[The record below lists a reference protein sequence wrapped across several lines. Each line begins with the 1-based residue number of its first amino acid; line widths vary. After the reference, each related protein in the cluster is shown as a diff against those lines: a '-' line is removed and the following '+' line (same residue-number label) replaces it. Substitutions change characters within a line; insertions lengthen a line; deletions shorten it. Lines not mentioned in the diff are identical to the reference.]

1 MSAVAQS
8 ASLASARSAF
18 SGSRK
23 ALNSTKTVRAARSV
37 AAKAEVKEIHMPA
50 LSSTMTE
57 GKIVSWL
64 KGEGDAISKGD
75 AVVVVESDKAD
86 MDVESFF
93 DGYLAVIA
101 VEDGEMAAVGAP
113 IAFVAETEAEIDAA
127 KAMAAAAGGAA
138 PAAPA
143 PAPVAE
149 APAAPAPAAA
159 APAPAAPAPAPAAPA
174 APAPAGRADG
184 RIIATP
190 YAKKLAK
197 KLKVDLASVAGSGL
211 NGRITAGDVE
221 AKAGVPSSAAP
232 AAASAAAA
240 PAAAP
245 AGPSVA
251 AAPPAPLPA
260 AAGAAVPL
268 SGMQAAV
275 AKNMMPS
282 LSVPVSRIAMSMCT
296 DELDALYKKVKPKGV
311 TMTALLAKAV
321 GVALAQHPIMFS
333 QLTPEGNAIVYNEK
347 VNIAIAVALESGL
360 ITPVLPDTAGT
371 DVYEL
376 GRVWSGLVKK
386 ARGPGLAP
394 ADYAGG
400 NFTISNMGMFGVDA
414 FDAILPPGQSCI
426 LAVGG
431 SKPTVVPVDGMI
443 GVKTMMTVNLTADHR
458 HINGDVAATF
468 LKTLKAVIEDPKDLV
483 Y

>member
-1 MSAVAQS
+1 
-8 ASLASARSAF
+8 
-18 SGSRK
+18 
-23 ALNSTKTVRAARSV
+23 
-37 AAKAEVKEIHMPA
+37 
-50 LSSTMTE
+50 
-57 GKIVSWL
+57 
-64 KGEGDAISKGD
+64 
-75 AVVVVESDKAD
+75 
-86 MDVESFF
+86 
-93 DGYLAVIA
+93 
-101 VEDGEMAAVGAP
+101 
-113 IAFVAETEAEIDAA
+113 
-127 KAMAAAAGGAA
+127 
-138 PAAPA
+138 
-143 PAPVAE
+143 
-149 APAAPAPAAA
+149 
-159 APAPAAPAPAPAAPA
+159 
-174 APAPAGRADG
+174 
-184 RIIATP
+184 
-190 YAKKLAK
+190 
-197 KLKVDLASVAGSGL
+197 
-211 NGRITAGDVE
+211 
-221 AKAGVPSSAAP
+221 
-232 AAASAAAA
+232 
-240 PAAAP
+240 
-245 AGPSVA
+245 
-251 AAPPAPLPA
+251 
-260 AAGAAVPL
+260 
-268 SGMQAAV
+268 
-275 AKNMMPS
+275 MPS

-333 QLTPEGNAIVYNEK
+333 KLTPEGNAIVYNEK

>member
-240 PAAAP
+240 PAA
-245 AGPSVA
+245 
-251 AAPPAPLPA
+251 
-260 AAGAAVPL
+260 VPL

>member
-8 ASLASARSAF
+8 ASLSASRAQF

-23 ALNSTKTVRAARSV
+23 QLNTQKVVKACRSFAAR
-37 AAKAEVKEIHMPA
+37 AEVKEIHMPA

-64 KGEGDAISKGD
+64 KGEGEAISKGD

-101 VEDGEMAAVGAP
+101 VEDGEMATVGAP
-113 IAFVAETEAEIDAA
+113 IAYVAETEAEIEQA
-127 KAMAAAAGGAA
+127 KEMAAAGGGTAPAPPA
-138 PAAPA
+138 PAA
-143 PAPVAE
+143 E
-149 APAAPAPAAA
+149 APPAPAPAAA
-159 APAPAAPAPAPAAPA
+159 APAAAPDVPAAALAAPA

-197 KLKVDLASVAGSGL
+197 KLKIDLTTVAGSGL

-221 AKAGVPSSAAP
+221 QKSGVPSSTAPKAAP
-232 AAASAAAA
+232 AAA
-240 PAAAP
+240 AAAP

-260 AAGAAVPL
+260 QAGVGVPL

-275 AKNMMPS
+275 AKNMIPS

-333 QLTPEGNAIVYNEK
+333 ALTPDGGSIVYNEK

-394 ADYAGG
+394 ADYANG

-431 SKPTVVPVDGMI
+431 SKPTVVPVGGMI
-443 GVKTMMTVNLTADHR
+443 GVKSMMTVNLTADHR